1 MSERPEMISLLGT
14 AHYARPATGEE
25 LAHLQRDLAEAEA
38 TLAEDPD
45 GVDAHVM
52 YGRRLSYLWRYHEAI
67 AAYSD
72 ALERFGDSASLYR
85 HRGHRYLSIR
95 RFGPAARD
103 MARAFELDPEDFDIC
118 YHLGLARWLL
128 GDWEGA
134 REVYEDFLPKCE
146 DPEQQVAMSYWFY
159 LTLRR
164 LDEQERAEALLENV
178 GTPDGVT
185 ENVNYLDL
193 LRLFRG
199 DVDDAGI
206 LELAKEGPLPA
217 GTLGF
222 GLGCKYLLEGDLDRA
237 SECFE
242 TVTRGPYWPAFGFIA
257 GEVELARLRG
267 MLAS

>member
-14 AHYARPATGEE
+14 AHYARPAKGEE
-25 LAHLQRDLAEAEA
+25 LARLQRDLTRAE
-38 TLAEDPD
+38 TVLAEDSD
-45 GVDAHVM
+45 ELEAHVM
-52 YGRRLSYLWRYHEAI
+52 FGRRLSYLWRYHEAI
-67 AAYSD
+67 AVYSD
-72 ALERFGDSASLYR
+72 ALDCFGDNASLYR

-103 MARAFELDPEDFDIC
+103 MARAFELDPEDFEIC

-128 GDWEGA
+128 GDWDGA
-134 REVYEDFLPKCE
+134 REIYEDFLPKCE
-146 DPEQQVAMSYWFY
+146 DPEQQVAMSYWLY
-159 LTLRR
+159 MTLRR
-164 LDEQERAEALLENV
+164 LDEQEEAEALLEKI

-199 DVDDAGI
+199 DIDEAEI

-222 GLGCKYLLEGDLDRA
+222 GLGCRYLFEGDLDRA
-237 SECFE
+237 SECFV